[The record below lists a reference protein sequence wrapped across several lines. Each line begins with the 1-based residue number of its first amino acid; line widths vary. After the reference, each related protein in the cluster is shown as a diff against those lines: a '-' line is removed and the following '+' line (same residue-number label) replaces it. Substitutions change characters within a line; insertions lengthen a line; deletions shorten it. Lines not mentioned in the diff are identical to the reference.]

1 MPRKE
6 KRAPRAGRRSQD
18 SKIFRSWQAS
28 QRITKARQ
36 TTSEKYIIVRVL
48 FKSKKV
54 FGAKSA
60 NSRRIHVRIFLQF
73 RYRGK
78 GGPKLYFCQ
87 SPNQCTEKH
96 RVYSHKFTLTYL
108 NISASIPP
116 AVFLHDPT
124 PGERR
129 EGPDCRE
136 SILFTRE
143 GVQEAG
149 HGLFLLC
156 CRDSP
161 RSRRRSFYTLRP
173 HEARKNGSGDRPKV
187 TNE

>member
-1 MPRKE
+1 MGPFQIK
-6 KRAPRAGRRSQD
+6 
-18 SKIFRSWQAS
+18 
-28 QRITKARQ
+28 
-36 TTSEKYIIVRVL
+36 
-48 FKSKKV
+48 KS
-54 FGAKSA
+54 F
-60 NSRRIHVRIFLQF
+60 
-73 RYRGK
+73 RGK
-78 GGPKLYFCQ
+78 ERKQSPDTCQNIFTVSLPGEGRPKLYFCQ

-143 GVQEAG
+143 GVQEAA

-161 RSRRRSFYTLRP
+161 RRSRRASHRAQEGGKVGQEILSYFTKP
-173 HEARKNGSGDRPKV
+173 DRKNGSGDRPEV